1 MTSKE
6 IEANSFYYLLKR
18 NNLGNGIQ
26 FKYQVSIYVYLNF
39 NFNFVD
45 FLVKAFKRKIDHF

>member
-18 NNLGNGIQ
+18 NNLGDGIQ

-45 FLVKAFKRKIDHF
+45 FLVRLLKEK

>member
-1 MTSKE
+1 MTKTQKNKNTPMTSKE

-26 FKYQVSIYVYLNF
+26 FKYQVSIYVYLRAKF
-39 NFNFVD
+39 QFQFC
-45 FLVKAFKRKIDHF
+45 